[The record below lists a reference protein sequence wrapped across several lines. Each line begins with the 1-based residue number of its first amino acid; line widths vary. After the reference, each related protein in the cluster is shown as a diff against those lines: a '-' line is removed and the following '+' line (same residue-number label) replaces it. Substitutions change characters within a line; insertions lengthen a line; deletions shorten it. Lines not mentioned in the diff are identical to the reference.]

1 MAYENR
7 THNSSFQGCGVHTV
21 SVVTGISD
29 RLDNERETILLLLLD
44 NLVWPIL
51 VVVFLGFTLTLPE
64 SFLTS
69 TNIEFLLYSSAGL
82 GAIALGE
89 AICLLSGN
97 FDLSVGAVAGFTA
110 MVGANV
116 LANWFPGLPGIAG
129 IAVILG
135 LGAFIG
141 MLNGFSV
148 GYLGVNPFLQTLSF
162 LIIFEGGVLAISP
175 YPVSNL
181 PASYLYVGSAE
192 VAGVPFAVFL
202 LLCIFA
208 LFGLI
213 LKYSKFGL
221 KVYAVGGNENASKEA
236 GIDTKRVTLIVYVI
250 SGLLA
255 ALGGLIYTG
264 YLSAATPA
272 LADNDLFPAFAA
284 CIIGGISLF
293 GGRGKLT
300 GALAGVLLLGTIE
313 AGLVMLAV
321 DPNIIRV
328 INGGVLLSAVLA
340 FTYIERFRGSLSS
353 T

>member
-1 MAYENR
+1 M
-7 THNSSFQGCGVHTV
+7 
-21 SVVTGISD
+21 SVVSGLSD
-29 RLDNERETILLLLLD
+29 RFEYERENLLLFLLD

-51 VVVFLGFTLTLPE
+51 VIVFLGFSLTLPD

-69 TNIEFLLYSSAGL
+69 QNIEFLLYSSAGL

-89 AICLLSGN
+89 AICLLSGH

-110 MVGANV
+110 MFGANV
-116 LANWFPGLPGIAG
+116 LANWVPGLPGVAG
-129 IAVILG
+129 IAVILA
-135 LGAFIG
+135 LGALIG
-141 MLNGFSV
+141 TLNGISV

-181 PASYLYVGSAE
+181 PASYLYIGNAE
-192 VAGVPFAVFL
+192 IAGIPFAVFL
-202 LLCIFA
+202 LLGIFA

-213 LKYSKFGL
+213 LKYTRFGL
-221 KVYAVGGNENASKEA
+221 KVYAVGGNKDASKEA
-236 GIDTKRVTLIVYVI
+236 GIDTKRVTLAVYVL
-250 SGLLA
+250 SGTLA

-264 YLSAATPA
+264 YLSSATPA

-321 DPNIIRV
+321 DPNIIQV
-328 INGGVLLSAVLA
+328 INGIVLISAVLF
-340 FTYIERFRGSLSS
+340 FTYAERYRGALSS

>member
-1 MAYENR
+1 MY
-7 THNSSFQGCGVHTV
+7 TV

-29 RLDNERETILLLLLD
+29 RLGDDREAILLFLLD

-51 VVVFLGFTLTLPE
+51 IVVFLGFTLALPE

-175 YPVSNL
+175 YPVSDL
-181 PASYLYVGSAE
+181 PASYLYLGSGEIASI
-192 VAGVPFAVFL
+192 PFAVFL
-202 LLCIFA
+202 LVIIFA
-208 LFGLI
+208 LFALI
-213 LKYSKFGL
+213 LKYTKFGL
-221 KVYAVGGNENASKEA
+221 KVYAVGGNEDASREA
-236 GIDTKRVTLIVYVI
+236 GIDTKRVTLTVYVI

-264 YLSAATPA
+264 FLSAATPA

>member
-1 MAYENR
+1 M
-7 THNSSFQGCGVHTV
+7 
-21 SVVTGISD
+21 SVVSGLSE
-29 RLDNERETILLLLLD
+29 RLGYERDSLSLFLLD
-44 NLVWPIL
+44 NLVWPLLII
-51 VVVFLGFTLTLPE
+51 VFLGFSLTLPD
-64 SFLTS
+64 SFLTAR
-69 TNIEFLLYSSAGL
+69 NIEFLLYSSAGL

-89 AICLLSGN
+89 AICLLSGH

-116 LANWFPGLPGIAG
+116 LANWVPGLPGVAG
-129 IAVILG
+129 IVVILC

-181 PASYLYVGSAE
+181 PDSYLYVGNAE
-192 VAGVPFAVFL
+192 IAGIPFAVFL
-202 LLCIFA
+202 LLAIFA
-208 LFGLI
+208 LFGFI
-213 LKYSKFGL
+213 LKYTRFGL
-221 KVYAVGGNENASKEA
+221 KVYSVGGNEGASTEA
-236 GIDTKRVTLIVYVI
+236 GIDTKRVTLIVYII
-250 SGLLA
+250 SGMLA

-328 INGGVLLSAVLA
+328 VNGIVLISAVLF
-340 FTYIERFRGSLSS
+340 FTYVERYRGAISS

>member
-1 MAYENR
+1 M
-7 THNSSFQGCGVHTV
+7 
-21 SVVTGISD
+21 SVVTGLTK
-29 RLDNERETILLLLLD
+29 RLGSERESILLFLLD

-51 VVVFLGFTLTLPE
+51 VIVFLGFTVALPD

-69 TNIEFLLYSSAGL
+69 RNIEFLLYSSAGL

-89 AICLLSGN
+89 AICLLSGH

-110 MVGANV
+110 MVGANA
-116 LANWFPGLPGIAG
+116 LANWVPGLPGVAG
-129 IAVILG
+129 IVVILG

-181 PASYLYVGSAE
+181 PDSYLYIGNAE
-192 VAGVPFAVFL
+192 IAGIPFAVFL
-202 LLCIFA
+202 LVGIFA

-213 LKYSKFGL
+213 LKYTKFGL
-221 KVYAVGGNENASKEA
+221 KVYAVGGNKDASKEA
-236 GIDTKRVTLIVYVI
+236 GIDTKRVTLVVYI
-250 SGLLA
+250 LSGTLA

-328 INGGVLLSAVLA
+328 INGIVLISAVLF
-340 FTYIERFRGSLSS
+340 FTYAERFRGSLSS

>member
-1 MAYENR
+1 MYDM
-7 THNSSFQGCGVHTV
+7 
-21 SVVTGISD
+21 SVVNGLIE
-29 RLDNERETILLLLLD
+29 RFGYERESLLFLVLD
-44 NLVWPIL
+44 NLVWPLLII
-51 VVVFLGFTLTLPE
+51 VFLGFSLMLPE

-69 TNIEFLLYSSAGL
+69 RNIEFLLYSSAAL

-89 AICLLSGN
+89 AMCLISGH

-116 LANWFPGLPGIAG
+116 LANWVPGLPGIVG

-135 LGAFIG
+135 VGAFIG

-175 YPVSNL
+175 YPVSDL
-181 PASYLYVGSAE
+181 PASYLYIGSGE
-192 VAGVPFAVFL
+192 IAGVPVAVCL
-202 LLCIFA
+202 LLAVFA

-213 LKYSKFGL
+213 LKYTKFGL
-221 KVYAVGGNENASKEA
+221 KVYSVGGNENASKEA
-236 GIDTKRVTLIVYVI
+236 GIDTKRVILAVYML
-250 SGLLA
+250 SGMLA

-284 CIIGGISLF
+284 CVIGGISLF

-321 DPNIIRV
+321 DPNVIRV
-328 INGGVLLSAVLA
+328 VNGSVLISAVLLY
-340 FTYIERFRGSLSS
+340 TYVEKHREALTS

>member
-1 MAYENR
+1 M
-7 THNSSFQGCGVHTV
+7 
-21 SVVTGISD
+21 SVVDGLTN
-29 RLDNERETILLLLLD
+29 RLDSERENVLLFLLD

-51 VVVFLGFTLTLPE
+51 VIVFLGFSLTLPD

-69 TNIEFLLYSSAGL
+69 RNIEFLLYSSAGL

-89 AICLLSGN
+89 AICLLSGH

-110 MVGANV
+110 MAGANV
-116 LANWFPGLPGIAG
+116 LANWVPGLPGTAG
-129 IAVILG
+129 IVVILG
-135 LGAFIG
+135 LGALIG
-141 MLNGFSV
+141 TLNGISV

-181 PASYLYVGSAE
+181 PSSYLYIGNAE
-192 VAGVPFAVFL
+192 IAGIPFAVFL
-202 LLCIFA
+202 LLGIFA
-208 LFGLI
+208 LFGLV
-213 LKYSKFGL
+213 LKYTKFGL
-221 KVYAVGGNENASKEA
+221 KVYAVGGNKDASEEA
-236 GIDTKRVTLIVYVI
+236 GIDTKRVTLIVYI
-250 SGLLA
+250 LSGTLA

-328 INGGVLLSAVLA
+328 INGIVLISAVLF
-340 FTYIERFRGSLSS
+340 FTYAERHRGALSS

>member
-1 MAYENR
+1 M
-7 THNSSFQGCGVHTV
+7 
-21 SVVTGISD
+21 SVVTGLTD
-29 RLDNERETILLLLLD
+29 RLGYERESLLFLVLD
-44 NLVWPIL
+44 NLVWPLLII
-51 VVVFLGFTLTLPE
+51 VFLGFSLMLPD

-69 TNIEFLLYSSAGL
+69 RNIEFLLYSSAGL

-89 AICLLSGN
+89 AICLLSGH

-116 LANWFPGLPGIAG
+116 LANWVPGLSGIAG

-135 LGAFIG
+135 LGALIG

-175 YPVSNL
+175 YPVSDL
-181 PASYLYVGSAE
+181 PASYLYIGSAE
-192 VAGVPFAVFL
+192 IAGIPFAVFL
-202 LLCIFA
+202 LLGIFA

-213 LKYSKFGL
+213 LKYTKFGL
-221 KVYAVGGNENASKEA
+221 KVYSVGGNEDASEEA
-236 GIDTKRVTLIVYVI
+236 GIDTKRVILVVYI
-250 SGLLA
+250 LSGMLA

-264 YLSAATPA
+264 YLGAATPA

-284 CIIGGISLF
+284 CVIGGISLF

-321 DPNIIRV
+321 DPNVIRV
-328 INGGVLLSAVLA
+328 VNGTVLISAVLLY
-340 FTYIERFRGSLSS
+340 TYVEKHRESISS